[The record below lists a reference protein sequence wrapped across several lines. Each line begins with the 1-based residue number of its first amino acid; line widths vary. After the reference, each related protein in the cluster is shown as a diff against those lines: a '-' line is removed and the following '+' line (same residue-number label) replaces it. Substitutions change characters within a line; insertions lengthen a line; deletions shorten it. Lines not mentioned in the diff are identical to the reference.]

1 MPKPKM
7 RTRGKTTPLRITAAQ
22 LQNAKDYG
30 TPKKTGGGYQDTFAE
45 LVKMTTAASSG
56 NHTMTAY
63 DDNLAKLKKWAARPD
78 PGSYQQWCRDV
89 LTANGIAW
97 P

>member
-1 MPKPKM
+1 M
-7 RTRGKTTPLRITAAQ
+7 IV
-22 LQNAKDYG
+22 
-30 TPKKTGGGYQDTFAE
+30 TGGVVLGRARKIGSGSEFLPGKENLT
-45 LVKMTTAASSG
+45 LRSPTATNG
-56 NHTMTAY
+56 NYTMMVY